1 MLAKAFS
8 IVSFVG
14 FLALAMAWGGFW
26 GSVAAASGDMPSWF
40 VIVGAVGGTS
50 GTAATQEN
58 IMALATGTTEMVQS

>member
-8 IVSFVG
+8 VVSFAG

-40 VIVGAVGGTS
+40 VIVGAVGS
-50 GTAATQEN
+50 GLIFAG
-58 IMALATGTTEMVQS
+58 LAFRDWLRGRL